1 MYGILSQLSKM
12 MGRPAMKRV
21 LEIIKKHPDMRPVRN
36 LKDPNVSDKSR
47 LGIAKFM
54 AEGSD
59 RYLDPHP
66 GTFMNY
72 VRGKVGNDPTRFRRI
87 SDYFRAKPEARKEMD
102 DWYMEMG
109 SDGWWSRGFLDDMIE
124 EAEMTP
130 MTLEDLAAAELS
142 RVGRRPYSTSAV
154 NRYLTKEFND

>member
-1 MYGILSQLSKM
+1 

-59 RYLDPHP
+59 RYLDPYP

-72 VRGKVGNDPTRFRRI
+72 VRDKVGNDPRRFRKI

-154 NRYLTKEFND
+154 NRYLSKGE

>member
-21 LEIIKKHPDMRPVRN
+21 LEVIKKHPDIRPVRN
-36 LKDPNVSDKSR
+36 LRNPNVSDKSR

-54 AEGSD
+54 AEDSS
-59 RYLDPHP
+59 RYLDAYP

-72 VRGKVGNDPTRFRRI
+72 VRGKVGNDPRRFRKI

-142 RVGRRPYSTSAV
+142 RVGKRPYSTSAV
-154 NRYLTKEFND
+154 NRYLTKEFNE